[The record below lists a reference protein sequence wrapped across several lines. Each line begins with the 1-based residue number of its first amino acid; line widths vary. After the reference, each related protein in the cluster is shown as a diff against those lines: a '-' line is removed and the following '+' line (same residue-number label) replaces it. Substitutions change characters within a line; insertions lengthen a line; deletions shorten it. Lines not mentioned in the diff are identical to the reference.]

1 MSDFEDP
8 TQLARCIKSDCQA
21 YRAGGTPLCAAHLH
35 EQEKAAGATAIIE
48 PEVEARVAK
57 VRTEDDDHP
66 GMVKVYDKDTGKPSW
81 VPAAQ
86 GKYVGPDPDTNGLM
100 TEDEK
105 EAVLQS
111 GKPSLLRALGVTEE
125 QVAEALRLDVPTW
138 NQRVGIDRPPDTA
151 TMTPVWND
159 LLQRWVLEP
168 NTREVDLNA
177 VRSLVR
183 DLMHELGIREEGGD
197 DHV

>member
-8 TQLARCIKSDCQA
+8 TQLARCIKSDCQG

-86 GKYVGPDPDTNGLM
+86 EKYVGPDPDTNGLYKGYREEDPIPEGAAAILRGAPDP
-100 TEDEK
+100 TELEPRWD
-105 EAVLQS
+105 
-111 GKPSLLRALGVTEE
+111 GT
-125 QVAEALRLDVPTW
+125 
-138 NQRVGIDRPPDTA
+138 
-151 TMTPVWND
+151 
-159 LLQRWVLEP
+159 RWVLEP
-168 NTREVDLNA
+168 KRMVPDLKA

-183 DLMHELGIREEGGD
+183 ELMHELNIPEAEGAYE
-197 DHV
+197 